1 MIKERSIMVEGVFYT
16 VVISDE
22 QEALLA
28 ADAAGRVTIG
38 LWRQN
43 QAGQSLSPAVF
54 VVESMEDADELYL
67 EQVVR
72 RKLGFPWHIA
82 ETDRLLLREFC
93 LADSAYVPEEPADQ
107 DSDRIFSTPDALEG
121 YIKNQYGF
129 YQYGIWAVVEKESG
143 KLVGKAGVSQMND
156 QCLGTQ
162 RAGLEHQKIELE
174 LGYHIFL
181 PYRNQGYGT
190 EACCA
195 IQKYARDRLDA
206 VLYAKIDSSNEA
218 SIRLIRSCGF
228 RLIEQRY
235 SEARR
240 SYCLYGWNC

>member
-1 MIKERSIMVEGVFYT
+1 MIKERSIMVEDVSYT

-22 QEALLA
+22 QEALFA
-28 ADAAGRVTIG
+28 ADAAGRAIIG

-43 QAGQSLSPAVF
+43 QVCQSLSPAVF
-54 VVESMEDADELYL
+54 VVECIEDADASYL

-72 RKLGFPWHIA
+72 RKLGLPWHIA

-93 LADSAYVPEEPADQ
+93 LADSVYVPEDPVDQ
-107 DSDRIFSTPDALEG
+107 ASDRIFFTPDALEG

-129 YQYGIWAVVEKESG
+129 YQYGIWAVVEKGSG
-143 KLVGKAGVSQMND
+143 NLVGKAGVSQMNNP
-156 QCLGTQ
+156 CLGTQ

-195 IQKYARDRLDA
+195 IQTYARDRMDA
-206 VLYAKIDSSNEA
+206 ALYAKIDPSNEA
-218 SIRLIRSCGF
+218 SIRLIQSCGF
-228 RLIEQRY
+228 RLIERRY
-235 SEARR
+235 SEERR